1 MMTAIRRGEP
11 QDLAAVAAIQYCS
24 PEAAHWNPEDYLAQ
38 DFRVT
43 TVDGCVAG
51 FLVIRFVAPDE
62 GEILNL
68 AIAPEFRRMG
78 FARGLLADALK
89 QFRGSMFLEVRES
102 NRTAQQ
108 FYEAV
113 GFKRVGTR
121 YQYYESPLESAI
133 VMKFHSC

>member
-1 MMTAIRRGEP
+1 MMTAIRRGGP
-11 QDLAAVAAIQYCS
+11 QDLAAVAAIQSRS
-24 PEAAHWNPEDYLAQ
+24 PEAAHWSPEDYLAQ

-43 TVDGCVAG
+43 TVDGYVAG
-51 FLVIRFVAPDE
+51 FLVIRFVAADE

-78 FARGLLADALK
+78 LASRLLSDALK

-102 NRTAQQ
+102 NRKAQQ
-108 FYEAV
+108 FYEAI
-113 GFKRVGTR
+113 GFKRVGMR
-121 YQYYESPLESAI
+121 YQYYESPPESAI